1 MTVWR
6 NETKTWF
13 RFDYIPADWCWCVP
27 SPLQCLS
34 ASCPWWPLM
43 KKKIR
48 AASSPLHSRMS
59 NTFLTLARGPS
70 WHMTSSRSSR
80 VNSSR
85 LTRLSSRESMPPS
98 SSSTRETRRS
108 LSAFKPELQ
117 LSFST
122 ILWLRLWNNPQSQPN
137 HPVVILWWCQ
147 IGPQSS
153 ISHCK
158 AISSHHSGGLCDWTD
173 KLWVNCRNHRMRK
186 WLYYNMRRHLH

>member
-1 MTVWR
+1 
-6 NETKTWF
+6 
-13 RFDYIPADWCWCVP
+13 
-27 SPLQCLS
+27 
-34 ASCPWWPLM
+34 M
-43 KKKIR
+43 KKKIW

-85 LTRLSSRESMPPS
+85 LTRLSSRESMRPS

-122 ILWLRLWNNPQSQPN
+122 ILWLLLWNNPQSQPV
-137 HPVVILWWCQ
+137 HPVVIPWWCQ
-147 IGPQSS
+147 IGPQTPLITQEACVTERTSCEWTAR
-153 ISHCK
+153 ITGWG
-158 AISSHHSGGLCDWTD
+158 SGFTTIWGVTSTKTTTSLNDLIYW
-173 KLWVNCRNHRMRK
+173 MIQ
-186 WLYYNMRRHLH
+186 